1 MREAKKQILKIWF
14 KKWKYDWCTC
24 FHSCV
29 LVAQL
34 CLTLCDP
41 KDCSQPGTSFMDFSR
56 QENWNELPSL
66 LQEIFLTQGLNLGLL
81 HCQPSIHGRKAKN
94 CTTLFSYENNETF
107 KLHIMLWD
115 LTHPLFNF
123 SIAFNYLK
131 VLEKN
136 QPLKKFLT
144 THIHMHAHTR
154 THTLTHGCSCLVA
167 SSFSLAQNS
176 TVYLQFWFF
185 SSSWTFLPEFW
196 NILKTLHEML
206 PILMTQVLG
215 HPWESLIPRGQG
227 LQGRGVEVPFCPL
240 SSGPWRLRE
249 APAPG
254 SPISSLAQSWN
265 WNWTPS

>member
-1 MREAKKQILKIWF
+1 MATRQFSQLRMREAKKHILKIWF

-66 LQEIFLTQGLNLGLL
+66 LQEIFLTQGSNLGLL

-94 CTTLFSYENNETF
+94 STTLFFYVNETF

-131 VLEKN
+131 VLEK
-136 QPLKKFLT
+136 KST
-144 THIHMHAHTR
+144 TEKIPDNTHTHAR
-154 THTLTHGCSCLVA
+154 THTHTHTYTRVLMSCC
-167 SSFSLAQNS
+167 
-176 TVYLQFWFF
+176 LQ
-185 SSSWTFLPEFW
+185 L
-196 NILKTLHEML
+196 
-206 PILMTQVLG
+206 
-215 HPWESLIPRGQG
+215 
-227 LQGRGVEVPFCPL
+227 
-240 SSGPWRLRE
+240 
-249 APAPG
+249 
-254 SPISSLAQSWN
+254 
-265 WNWTPS
+265 